1 MEYIEY
7 EQYDSPTAYRPARP
21 HPNGWVGNQYTADLI
36 AKQFNV
42 NRAAAQ
48 WRQNIANL
56 DLVRLPDSTK
66 AASDTDTK
74 VARQNCYEPVGVP
87 MSVREYVAKV
97 ANLPGKKAKGP
108 KTAYADLWWDCQG
121 GHCKGRKGVVG
132 KPYIQFLPPG
142 RAGVGVDGVVG
153 PACGRTVARRLFSS
167 FRRKLESRVV
177 IRHSDNGTRRP

>member
-7 EQYDSPTAYRPARP
+7 EQYDSKTAYRPTRP

-66 AASDTDTK
+66 AASDIETK
-74 VARQNCYEPVGVP
+74 VARQGCYKPVGVP

-97 ANLPGKKAKGP
+97 ADLPEKKRVKDP
-108 KTAYADLWWDCQG
+108 NIAYADLWWDCQG
-121 GHCKGRKGVVG
+121 GHCVGQTGITGR
-132 KPYIQFLPPG
+132 PYIQFLPP
-142 RAGVGVDGVVG
+142 AG
-153 PACGRTVARRLFSS
+153 P
-167 FRRKLESRVV
+167 ESA
-177 IRHSDNGTRRP
+177 STES